1 MYLYCWINI
10 YNEKSPT
17 WSKFTLSKL
26 IIETLVWNMFKSAM
40 NTADRRHLRRTGVF
54 IVNF

>member
-10 YNEKSPT
+10 YNGKSPT

-26 IIETLVWNMFKSAM
+26 VIETLVWNMFKSAM